1 MLFMCHGKAKPG
13 LAAEDRQK
21 IVRIFE
27 GWTPPADLRIQ
38 AHYVDTSGG
47 DYVVIETTS
56 AEALLEATS
65 IWAPFIDYTVTPIMV
80 APSAVERIRSA
91 EQTRSQLL

>member
-1 MLFMCHGKAKPG
+1 MSRQGEARAVG
-13 LAAEDRQK
+13 GGSAEDRAHL
-21 IVRIFE
+21 R

-65 IWAPFIDYTVTPIMV
+65 IWAPFIDYTVTPIVV
-80 APSAVERIRSA
+80 APTAVERIRSA